1 MGTIQRA
8 ILTTTAAGV
17 LALGVA
23 CTPEDRRE
31 ADQELDEAGAQLE
44 QAGDREG
51 EALEDAGAAMNRGL
65 ERANER
71 VEPYVR
77 DTELTA
83 KVKAKLTADPEVNPF
98 QIDVDTVDG
107 KVTLTGK
114 VTTER
119 QREEAEHLA
128 RGTEGVV
135 EVVNNL
141 EVGRFMSGRPS
152 GPVTTP
158 GRAGP

>member
-1 MGTIQRA
+1 MEANLRRLGLA
-8 ILTTTAAGV
+8 AGLTT
-17 LALGVA
+17 A
-23 CTPEDRRE
+23 CSQEDQRK
-31 ADQELDEAGAQLE
+31 ANQELDKAGANLE
-44 QAGDREG
+44 QAGDRAG

-77 DTELTA
+77 DAELTA
-83 KVKAKLTADPEVNPF
+83 KVKAKLTADPEINPF

-128 RGTEGVV
+128 RGTEGVLD
-135 EVVNNL
+135 VVNNL
-141 EVGRFMSGRPS
+141 EVGPRGSG
-152 GPVTTP
+152 
-158 GRAGP
+158 